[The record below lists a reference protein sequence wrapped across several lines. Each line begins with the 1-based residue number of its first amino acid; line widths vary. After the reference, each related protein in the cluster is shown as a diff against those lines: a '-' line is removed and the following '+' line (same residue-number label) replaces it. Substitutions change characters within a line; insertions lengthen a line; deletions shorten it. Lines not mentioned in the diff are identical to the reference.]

1 MHDSVIQCPS
11 RVKIM
16 AYMHHKHHKTDQG
29 QRKASILFNL
39 KVFTDIAL

>member
-16 AYMHHKHHKTDQG
+16 AYMQHKTEQG
-29 QRKASILFNL
+29 QRKASILLNL